1 MTDRDIEARSKSE
14 LCRRAEK
21 IACQGSYLNSAD
33 LAALS
38 PEESRQVL
46 HDLQVHQI
54 ELELQNEDL
63 LRTQEALAAARQR
76 YCDLYDLA
84 PVGYCSVNHRT
95 EIREANLTAAELLN
109 VTRAEL
115 VGQPMTRFILAEDQ
129 DIYYHHR
136 QRCAAGGAVRQECE
150 LRLLRRGQPP
160 FWARL
165 NQTVCPRGDGVL
177 NGSLVISDISEQKV
191 SAAEREQL
199 QAQRRESLG
208 RLAGGVAH
216 NYNNLLGIIL
226 GYSELGLEL
235 VDKDHPVH
243 SSLQAIH
250 NAAER
255 SAELT
260 RQLLACAR
268 RQVAVPQVLDLN
280 QSLAEILPKLRQ
292 LIGEQIELVMS
303 PGRDLAGVYF
313 DPFQLDQIMANL
325 AVIAW
330 DETGAS
336 GTFSITTACTVLDEN
351 FCRTHP
357 GATPGGYV
365 RLTVGDSGRGIDPLL
380 LPQLFEPFF
389 TTKAECISRGLGLSV
404 VYGIIKQNGG
414 YIDVASAIG
423 QGTVFDIYF
432 PKCAAE
438 EPPPLAETADP
449 SVLSR
454 EKTILLVEDEPLLM
468 NMVLLMLNKA
478 GYRVLAANSPEKALR
493 LADEYE
499 GEIDLLMTDV
509 MMPGMNGHE
518 LAQKLISH
526 LPKLKLLFMSGY
538 PADLLGRQA
547 IFADQACYIQ
557 KPFTLQECA
566 GKIKEAIGQV

>member
-1 MTDRDIEARSKSE
+1 
-14 LCRRAEK
+14 
-21 IACQGSYLNSAD
+21 
-33 LAALS
+33 
-38 PEESRQVL
+38 
-46 HDLQVHQI
+46 
-54 ELELQNEDL
+54 
-63 LRTQEALAAARQR
+63 
-76 YCDLYDLA
+76 
-84 PVGYCSVNHRT
+84 
-95 EIREANLTAAELLN
+95 
-109 VTRAEL
+109 
-115 VGQPMTRFILAEDQ
+115 
-129 DIYYHHR
+129 
-136 QRCAAGGAVRQECE
+136 
-150 LRLLRRGQPP
+150 
-160 FWARL
+160 
-165 NQTVCPRGDGVL
+165 
-177 NGSLVISDISEQKV
+177 
-191 SAAEREQL
+191 
-199 QAQRRESLG
+199 
-208 RLAGGVAH
+208 
-216 NYNNLLGIIL
+216 
-226 GYSELGLEL
+226 
-235 VDKDHPVH
+235 
-243 SSLQAIH
+243 
-250 NAAER
+250 
-255 SAELT
+255 
-260 RQLLACAR
+260 
-268 RQVAVPQVLDLN
+268 
-280 QSLAEILPKLRQ
+280 
-292 LIGEQIELVMS
+292 
-303 PGRDLAGVYF
+303 VYF

-325 AVIAW
+325 AVNARDAIG
-330 DETGAS
+330 DS
-336 GTFSITTACTVLDEN
+336 GTFSIATACAVLDEN

-389 TTKAECISRGLGLSV
+389 TTKAECLGSGLGLSV

-438 EPPPLAETADP
+438 EPPPLTETADP

-493 LADEYE
+493 LADEYD

-566 GKIKEAIGQV
+566 GKIKEAIGQL